1 MSKKVTF
8 PWLAQASDFSNE
20 GFHTNP
26 SSGYILLL
34 AALRISPSYE
44 LARKV
49 RKGEITHSEI
59 KKLPKDFDQ
68 VLATYDLIGDVNK
81 IVFRYWWLQRGIK
94 IFGVPN
100 KKPELKVIDT
110 FVYGEEFDVEYLNKN
125 LATNFVH
132 EHRNEGFPPAMLL
145 SIPLTLKRTE
155 ILKKIN
161 SILDANKVHLDEPK
175 KQPLMKL
182 MNKRLNRHAMN
193 RGFNLMWA
201 KSIFLNKELWR
212 LGVKARISETY
223 SSVLNYNAPRK
234 PKDAIEMNDRM
245 ILTKITYRTLKRYEL
260 IVENA
265 ARGKFPCDDPVESA
279 EFDYPAIGKREKI
292 YRKWRK
298 ENLHDPLR
306 LKY

>member
-49 RKGEITHSEI
+49 REGEITHSEI

-94 IFGVPN
+94 IFGIPN

-155 ILKKIN
+155 IFKKIN
-161 SILDANKVHLDEPK
+161 SLLDANKVHLDEPK
-175 KQPLMKL
+175 
-182 MNKRLNRHAMN
+182 NSH
-193 RGFNLMWA
+193 
-201 KSIFLNKELWR
+201 
-212 LGVKARISETY
+212 
-223 SSVLNYNAPRK
+223 
-234 PKDAIEMNDRM
+234 
-245 ILTKITYRTLKRYEL
+245 
-260 IVENA
+260 
-265 ARGKFPCDDPVESA
+265 
-279 EFDYPAIGKREKI
+279 
-292 YRKWRK
+292 
-298 ENLHDPLR
+298 
-306 LKY
+306 

>member
-1 MSKKVTF
+1 
-8 PWLAQASDFSNE
+8 
-20 GFHTNP
+20 
-26 SSGYILLL
+26 
-34 AALRISPSYE
+34 
-44 LARKV
+44 
-49 RKGEITHSEI
+49 
-59 KKLPKDFDQ
+59 
-68 VLATYDLIGDVNK
+68 
-81 IVFRYWWLQRGIK
+81 
-94 IFGVPN
+94 
-100 KKPELKVIDT
+100 
-110 FVYGEEFDVEYLNKN
+110 
-125 LATNFVH
+125 
-132 EHRNEGFPPAMLL
+132 
-145 SIPLTLKRTE
+145 
-155 ILKKIN
+155 
-161 SILDANKVHLDEPK
+161 
-175 KQPLMKL
+175 
-182 MNKRLNRHAMN
+182 
-193 RGFNLMWA
+193 MWA